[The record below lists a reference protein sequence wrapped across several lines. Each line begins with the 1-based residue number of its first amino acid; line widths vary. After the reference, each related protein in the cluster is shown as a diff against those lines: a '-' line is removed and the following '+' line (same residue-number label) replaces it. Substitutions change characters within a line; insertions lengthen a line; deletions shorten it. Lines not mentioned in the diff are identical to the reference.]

1 MRVSVKK
8 KAITT
13 TALISMTDIVFL
25 LLIFLL
31 ITSNFVSYTGIDIN
45 VPVSENAHS
54 DIQKNIT
61 LSINDKEQ
69 IFVNGTQVEKPQLIA
84 VLKAEIDKNPEVT
97 VMIQADQNIA
107 LKNIVELI
115 DFAKSAGSSKFF
127 IAARLASGRG

>member
-13 TALISMTDIVFL
+13 TALISMTDVVFL

-45 VPVSENAHS
+45 VPVSENAHNE
-54 DIQKNIT
+54 IKKNIT
-61 LSINDKEQ
+61 LSINEAEQ
-69 IFVNGTQVEKPQLIA
+69 IFVNGTLVDKTLLVGA
-84 VLKAEIDKNPEVT
+84 LKAELEKTPEAL

-107 LKNIVELI
+107 LKYIVELI
-115 DFAKSAGSSKFF
+115 DLAKSAGTSKFF
-127 IAARLASGRG
+127 IAARMAGSR